1 MVKVINDLSAFNAA
15 ISSQA
20 LTVVDFYAD
29 WCGPCRQIAPFF
41 EELSNKYPM
50 VQFIKVNT
58 DDGDI
63 AAARGIRAM
72 PTFQFFIAG
81 NMVFEMKGANPQALE
96 AAINEHKV
104 EVNPFANSTGYKL
117 ASSSSNEHVPPVNQR
132 QARLAALD
140 RIEKTSKV
148 PVPASLSLN
157 SGGSSS
163 SGSSSNSQPMDIE
176 KTNDV
181 KVEDED
187 AEIAKA
193 IALSMQETN
202 NSNNVKVNNNNEKV
216 TIGKDIQDA
225 RDLAECEAEYD
236 AANHANDEWD
246 EEMVPVPVNEEH
258 LALLLS
264 MDFSDTRARK
274 GLINGGSF
282 DGAVEWITNHQDDPD
297 IDQPYMVRK
306 RDTIP
311 KQPLTEE
318 EKQKKMAAVKDLIK
332 KRKEQR
338 EVETKKHEIQAEKE
352 RRSRGQQMDETL
364 EERQRLMRKREAD
377 RLKKEK
383 EDTKRERER
392 LKQEIE
398 RDKELRRL
406 NKGVIPSVLGVD
418 GYNPSIIQ
426 YDVDNPAPPDSSTT
440 NPVPPTVIKKAAD
453 PTPLVKKASD
463 TPSLVKKSSEA
474 PNPAQIDTYISTISK
489 YRTANDGGNALKLIS
504 TFLQNIINNPNEE
517 KYRSINTESSAFKTK
532 LTPLVG
538 PLSLLRAVGFE
549 KNDDGKL
556 VYKGE
561 INQILR
567 DAADKVKKA
576 EETYFK

>member
-1 MVKVINDLSAFNAA
+1 
-15 ISSQA
+15 
-20 LTVVDFYAD
+20 
-29 WCGPCRQIAPFF
+29 
-41 EELSNKYPM
+41 
-50 VQFIKVNT
+50 
-58 DDGDI
+58 
-63 AAARGIRAM
+63 
-72 PTFQFFIAG
+72 
-81 NMVFEMKGANPQALE
+81 
-96 AAINEHKV
+96 
-104 EVNPFANSTGYKL
+104 
-117 ASSSSNEHVPPVNQR
+117 
-132 QARLAALD
+132 
-140 RIEKTSKV
+140 
-148 PVPASLSLN
+148 
-157 SGGSSS
+157 
-163 SGSSSNSQPMDIE
+163 
-176 KTNDV
+176 
-181 KVEDED
+181 
-187 AEIAKA
+187 
-193 IALSMQETN
+193 
-202 NSNNVKVNNNNEKV
+202 
-216 TIGKDIQDA
+216 
-225 RDLAECEAEYD
+225 
-236 AANHANDEWD
+236 
-246 EEMVPVPVNEEH
+246 
-258 LALLLS
+258 
-264 MDFSDTRARK
+264 
-274 GLINGGSF
+274 
-282 DGAVEWITNHQDDPD
+282 
-297 IDQPYMVRK
+297 
-306 RDTIP
+306 
-311 KQPLTEE
+311 
-318 EKQKKMAAVKDLIK
+318 
-332 KRKEQR
+332 
-338 EVETKKHEIQAEKE
+338 
-352 RRSRGQQMDETL
+352 MDETL

-426 YDVDNPAPPDSSTT
+426 YDVNNPAPPDSSTT

-517 KYRSINTESSAFKTK
+517 KYRSINTESTAFKTK

-538 PLSLLRAVGFE
+538 SLSLLRAVGFE

-567 DAADKVKKA
+567 DAADKVKRA